1 MFDYF
6 KFESYI
12 IISPPNYEYFF
23 RFVNIMEFIN
33 KKRNLN
39 LKKSL
44 KFYNPNKNN
53 YILFKHIIIYG

>member
-1 MFDYF
+1 
-6 KFESYI
+6 
-12 IISPPNYEYFF
+12 
-23 RFVNIMEFIN
+23 MEFIN

-53 YILFKHIIIYG
+53 YMLF